1 MDTLVDSLSLHV
13 DLNVEKTRNG
23 SMVQFQQGTF
33 VASHTSLFPL
43 VSSLKM
49 QKHLTLSE
57 RIRKNIFKRQ
67 QYKWLCLQCAI
78 LNFSI
83 LHFFF
88 LLLRQHKFII

>member
-49 QKHLTLSE
+49 QKHMTPNTAGE
-57 RIRKNIFKRQ
+57 DKK
-67 QYKWLCLQCAI
+67 K
-78 LNFSI
+78 
-83 LHFFF
+83 HF
-88 LLLRQHKFII
+88 QKTTV